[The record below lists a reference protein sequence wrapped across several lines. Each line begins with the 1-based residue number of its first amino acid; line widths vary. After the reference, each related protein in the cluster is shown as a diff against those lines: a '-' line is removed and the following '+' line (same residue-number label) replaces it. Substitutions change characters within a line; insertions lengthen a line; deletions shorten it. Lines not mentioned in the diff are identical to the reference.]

1 MLKIAFLVLIS
12 VEISMGCN
20 RWVPPTTP
28 EPTTTTVITTTPEP
42 TTKTCKFYISII
54 CRLKCSN
61 FYCLCL
67 LC

>member
-20 RWVPPTTP
+20 RWVPPKTP
-28 EPTTTTVITTTPEP
+28 EPTTTVITTTPEP

-54 CRLKCSN
+54 CRL
-61 FYCLCL
+61 
-67 LC
+67 